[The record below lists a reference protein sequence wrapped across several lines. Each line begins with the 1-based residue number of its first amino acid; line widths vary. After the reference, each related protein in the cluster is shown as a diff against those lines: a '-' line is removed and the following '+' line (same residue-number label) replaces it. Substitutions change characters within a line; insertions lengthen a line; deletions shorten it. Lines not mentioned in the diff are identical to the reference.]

1 MTLPLINRIYEYND
15 RYVIIWRQ
23 DLFKKV
29 YLRTIPINGV
39 STYYWEYWWK
49 FMLKAKVIK

>member
-1 MTLPLINRIYEYND
+1 MTFPLINRMYEYND
-15 RYVIIWRQ
+15 RYVIVWRQ

-29 YLRTIPINGV
+29 YLRTIPINGG
-39 STYYWEYWWK
+39 SSYYWEKWWK